1 MVPHGISV
9 IVNSPAVFRF
19 TGPACP
25 ERHLVS
31 AEAMGADTG
40 GAAPEDGGGL
50 LADRVIEM
58 MRQTGIPNGL
68 RGVGYGEDDV
78 DALTDRAFAQKRL
91 LDNAPCAVGRDDLAG
106 LFRSAMS
113 YW

>member
-9 IVNSPAVFRF
+9 IVNAPAVFRF

-25 ERHLVS
+25 ERHMKA
-31 AEAMGADTG
+31 AEGMGANVE
-40 GAAPEDGGGL
+40 GAALEDAGNI

-68 RGVGYGEDDV
+68 RGVGYSEDDL
-78 DALTDRAFAQKRL
+78 DALTDRAFPQKRL
-91 LDNAPCAVGRDDLAG
+91 LDNSPLPPDRDQLLG
-106 LFRSAMS
+106 LFRDALS